1 MYLTS
6 TSKDLEE
13 EVPLLPILLL
23 KIRYEVRPSLVII
36 ISPILDRMKVSKKTL
51 MYAAA
56 FLAVVVLA
64 YYFAPMWRE
73 GFSGGAS
80 FTLYYADW
88 CPHCKSI
95 KPVFSEWSSKKTMEV
110 NGKTVSLEMVEAD
123 TDKAKVQ
130 AANVKGF
137 PTFML
142 KKADGT
148 SVEFSGDRSPSGWE
162 SWLSQ
167 NL

>member
-1 MYLTS
+1 
-6 TSKDLEE
+6 
-13 EVPLLPILLL
+13 
-23 KIRYEVRPSLVII
+23 
-36 ISPILDRMKVSKKTL
+36 MKVSKKTL

-64 YYFAPMWRE
+64 YYLAPMWRE

-95 KPVFSEWSSKKTMEV
+95 KPVFAEWSSKKTIEV
-110 NGKTVSLEMVEAD
+110 NGTVVSLDMVEAD
-123 TDKAKVQ
+123 TDSDKVKAAK
-130 AANVKGF
+130 VKGF

-162 SWLSQ
+162 SWLGE
-167 NL
+167 NV

>member
-88 CPHCKSI
+88 CPHCKTI
-95 KPVFSEWSSKKTMEV
+95 KPLFSSWSKNGHIMVKGKRV
-110 NGKTVSLEMVEAD
+110 NLAMVEESQMK
-123 TDKAKVQ
+123 DKSVP
-130 AANVKGF
+130 VKGY
-137 PTFML
+137 PTML
-142 KKADGT
+142 LQTTDGT
-148 SVEFSGDRSPSGWE
+148 FVEFSGDRSPNGWE

-167 NL
+167 NV